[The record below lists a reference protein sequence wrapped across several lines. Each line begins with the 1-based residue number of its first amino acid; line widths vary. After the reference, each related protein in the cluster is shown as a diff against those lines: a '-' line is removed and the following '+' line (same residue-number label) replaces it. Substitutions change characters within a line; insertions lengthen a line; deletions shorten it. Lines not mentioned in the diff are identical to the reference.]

1 MHTISTLD
9 EWGVIEVISRGDLD
23 LAEMELERTKVGK
36 MMQKNGFRKIL
47 VDDRAIT
54 SLPSSVE
61 LYQFGSTFWQSELP
75 AKVIVAHVV
84 HKDVLSEMEFLENVA
99 VNRGTNVK
107 TFTDYDDAFTWLKA
121 Q

>member
-1 MHTISTLD
+1 MHTINALD
-9 EWGVIEVISRGDLD
+9 EWGVLEVVSTGDLE
-23 LAEMELERTKVGK
+23 LAEMELERSEVGE

-47 VDDRAIT
+47 VDDTAIT

-61 LYQFGSTFWQSELP
+61 LYQFGSTFWQSALP
-75 AKVIVAHVV
+75 AKIIIAHVV

-99 VNRGTNVK
+99 VNRGTNIK
-107 TFTDYDDAFTWLKA
+107 TFTDHDEAFNWLKT